1 MLARLDPHFY
11 DGVIPKTARTLQRGE
26 GPGVERHRARL
37 AEPFTCAP
45 RYPFRNVSTVTFGG
59 HKNRTGGVIIPNP
72 QFVYTCIAPTR
83 FKPV

>member
-1 MLARLDPHFY
+1 MASSRRPRVLSSAARDLAWNAIVP
-11 DGVIPKTARTLQRGE
+11 ALQN
-26 GPGVERHRARL
+26 PSPVHR
-37 AEPFTCAP
+37 